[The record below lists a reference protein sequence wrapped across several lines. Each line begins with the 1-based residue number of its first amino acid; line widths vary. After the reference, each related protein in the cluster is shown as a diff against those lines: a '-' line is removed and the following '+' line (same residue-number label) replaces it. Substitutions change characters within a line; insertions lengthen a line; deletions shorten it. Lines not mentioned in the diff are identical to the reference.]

1 LELIPPA
8 RAAALGTVLRGRAV
22 RPLWGRAA
30 PKPLPLATV
39 AALVSMVAVTIT
51 LAVSSAHLERPGS
64 VGVR

>member
-1 LELIPPA
+1 
-8 RAAALGTVLRGRAV
+8 V